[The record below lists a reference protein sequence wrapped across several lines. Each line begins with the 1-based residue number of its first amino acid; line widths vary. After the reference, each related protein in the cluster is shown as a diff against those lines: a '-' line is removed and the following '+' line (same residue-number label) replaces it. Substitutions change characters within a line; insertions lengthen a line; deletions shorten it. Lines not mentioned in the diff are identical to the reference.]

1 MKSEK
6 TDYAYLLTR
15 ATKSAGSIL
24 KDTKKLNRLVDTAT
38 LSIDSGVSRMKSVK
52 SDMAALLS
60 LIKAWARGD
69 YKGASKTTLLLSV
82 AAIVYFVNPMDA
94 IPDILPATGLL
105 DDATVIGIVITSV
118 KKDIE
123 SFKLWESA
131 HTDFM
136 NPKQSEPVL
145 VKVP

>member
-15 ATKSAGSIL
+15 ATKSAGSII
-24 KDTKKLNRLVDTAT
+24 KDTKKLNRLVDTAA
-38 LSIDSGVSRMKSVK
+38 LSIDSGVSRMNSIK
-52 SDMAALLS
+52 SDLGALLS
-60 LIKAWARGD
+60 LIKAWAKGD
-69 YKGASKTTLLLSV
+69 YRDVSKTTLLLSAGAV
-82 AAIVYFVNPMDA
+82 IYFVNPMDA

-105 DDATVIGIVITSV
+105 DDATVIGVVITSV

-131 HTDFM
+131 QADIT
-136 NPKQSEPVL
+136 NPRQPESIL
-145 VKVP
+145 A

>member
-24 KDTKKLNRLVDTAT
+24 NDTKKLNRLVDTAT

-82 AAIVYFVNPMDA
+82 GAIVYFLNPMDA

-105 DDATVIGIVITSV
+105 DDATVVGIVITSV
-118 KKDIE
+118 KNDIE
-123 SFKLWESA
+123 KFKRWETGAS
-131 HTDFM
+131 DI
-136 NPKQSEPVL
+136 PQDIEPEPL
-145 VKVP
+145 AS

>member
-24 KDTKKLNRLVDTAT
+24 RDTKKLNRLVDTAT

-69 YKGASKTTLLLSV
+69 YTGASKTTLLLSV
-82 AAIVYFVNPMDA
+82 GAVIYFVNPMDA

-123 SFKLWESA
+123 SFKQWQLSGDLSP
-131 HTDFM
+131 HIY
-136 NPKQSEPVL
+136 
-145 VKVP
+145 

>member
-1 MKSEK
+1 MKSGK

-24 KDTKKLNRLVDTAT
+24 KDTNKLNRLVDSAT
-38 LSIDSGVSRMKSVK
+38 LSIDSGVSRMNGVK
-52 SDMAALLS
+52 SDLSTLLS

-69 YKGASKTTLLLSV
+69 YTGVSKTTLLLSAGAV
-82 AAIVYFVNPMDA
+82 VYFVNPMDA

-105 DDATVIGIVITSV
+105 DDATVIGIVITSI

-131 HTDFM
+131 RTDIATS
-136 NPKQSEPVL
+136 KQPES
-145 VKVP
+145 VPT